1 MMEQQLIRPDLRMAS
16 KSANLELNEKVKTMQ
31 RQGQDIYHLAFGQSP
46 FPIPD
51 VFVKGLQEYA
61 GRHEYLPVA
70 GIAELRTAI
79 AKLHG
84 FDAISPEQII
94 VGTGSKELIFLAM
107 NIFHGDI
114 ILVSPGWTTY
124 APQVRLAKQRSFVV
138 NTSMETQWKVTP
150 QALTELVDLNP
161 DMSSYKLLILNN
173 PGNPSGT
180 VYTAEELK
188 ALAVICRQK
197 QIIVLSDEIY
207 SLLNFNGNHSSLLDF
222 YPEGTL
228 VTSGFSKWSSAGGWR
243 IGYIIIPKE
252 LNTMNRIL
260 QSAASQTY
268 SCAPAPMQYAIAQG
282 LCTQTDE
289 LEDYVQMERKILKA
303 VGDYCASQLASV
315 GVTGIPSQ
323 GGYYFMP
330 DFEVCRASM
339 SKRGI
344 LNGKQ
349 MCEAILKEHQVAL
362 LPGSDFLREDEE
374 LTVRLCFV
382 DFDGLFAMQMVGN
395 YGVLDEHFVQ
405 RAAPKVVEGIQRLKS
420 FVQKHT

>member
-1 MMEQQLIRPDLRMAS
+1 M
-16 KSANLELNEKVKTMQ
+16 KT
-31 RQGQDIYHLAFGQSP
+31 P
-46 FPIPD
+46 F
-51 VFVKGLQEYA
+51 
-61 GRHEYLPVA
+61 
-70 GIAELRTAI
+70 
-79 AKLHG
+79 
-84 FDAISPEQII
+84 S
-94 VGTGSKELIFLAM
+94 
-107 NIFHGDI
+107 DI

-188 ALAVICRQK
+188 ALAVTCRQK

-268 SCAPAPMQYAIAQG
+268 SCAPAPIVLRSTFA
-282 LCTQTDE
+282 LDPT
-289 LEDYVQMERKILKA
+289 
-303 VGDYCASQLASV
+303 
-315 GVTGIPSQ
+315 
-323 GGYYFMP
+323 
-330 DFEVCRASM
+330 
-339 SKRGI
+339 
-344 LNGKQ
+344 
-349 MCEAILKEHQVAL
+349 CEHKLV
-362 LPGSDFLREDEE
+362 
-374 LTVRLCFV
+374 
-382 DFDGLFAMQMVGN
+382 
-395 YGVLDEHFVQ
+395 
-405 RAAPKVVEGIQRLKS
+405 KVV
-420 FVQKHT
+420 F

>member
-1 MMEQQLIRPDLRMAS
+1 M
-16 KSANLELNEKVKTMQ
+16 KT
-31 RQGQDIYHLAFGQSP
+31 P
-46 FPIPD
+46 F
-51 VFVKGLQEYA
+51 
-61 GRHEYLPVA
+61 
-70 GIAELRTAI
+70 
-79 AKLHG
+79 
-84 FDAISPEQII
+84 S
-94 VGTGSKELIFLAM
+94 
-107 NIFHGDI
+107 DI

-268 SCAPAPMQYAIAQG
+268 SCAPAPMQYAIAQVIAP
-282 LCTQTDE
+282 L
-289 LEDYVQMERKILKA
+289 IFW
-303 VGDYCASQLASV
+303 VGFIVHFLLFL
-315 GVTGIPSQ
+315 GIM
-323 GGYYFMP
+323 YT
-330 DFEVCRASM
+330 
-339 SKRGI
+339 
-344 LNGKQ
+344 N
-349 MCEAILKEHQVAL
+349 
-362 LPGSDFLREDEE
+362 
-374 LTVRLCFV
+374 
-382 DFDGLFAMQMVGN
+382 
-395 YGVLDEHFVQ
+395 
-405 RAAPKVVEGIQRLKS
+405 
-420 FVQKHT
+420 